1 MGALLRIVGWIV
13 LGMIAYI
20 AVGGAMSALAG
31 SPHPRGKFYDIGG
44 GRRLHMVCA
53 GPARGDGPTVL
64 FEAGAFGFSAD
75 WGVVQ
80 ERLAAQGVRSCAYD
94 RAGLG
99 FSDPGPAPRDGLAI
113 VGDLE
118 KLLAVSGER
127 GPFILCGH
135 SMAGLH
141 VRLFAARNPAKVA
154 GIILVDATTP
164 EAMDTPM
171 VRQFVGQFANLSRL
185 AAWGAQGGLFKP
197 LAGTGLADKIGLD
210 GAAAAEKRWAFAHG
224 AHNAW
229 AAEEVRQWPLTAKE
243 AREAGPLN
251 PDWPVAVITAGAA
264 NGRAGWKDVQTAP
277 ARASHHGF
285 VEHVNGAG
293 HATLLGVAHADEII
307 RGINHVRG
315 AISAEA
321 APVGA

>member
-1 MGALLRIVGWIV
+1 MGAASRIVGWIV
-13 LGMIAYI
+13 LGMIAYV
-20 AVGGAMSALAG
+20 AVGGAMSAVAG
-31 SPHPRGKFYDIGG
+31 NPKPRGQLYDIGG
-44 GRRLHMVCA
+44 GRMLHMVCA

-80 ERLAAQGVRSCAYD
+80 ARLAAQGVRSCAYD

-118 KLLAVSGER
+118 SLLAASGER

-141 VRLFAARNPAKVA
+141 LRLFAARNPDKVA
-154 GIILVDATTP
+154 GIVLVDATTP
-164 EAMDTPM
+164 EAMDVKL

-197 LAGTGLADKIGLD
+197 LTGTSLADKIGLE
-210 GAAAAEKRWAFAHG
+210 GAAQAEKRWAFASG
-224 AHNAW
+224 RHNAW
-229 AAEEVRQWPLTAKE
+229 AAEEVRQWPLTATE
-243 AREAGPLN
+243 AREAGAFN
-251 PDWPVAVITAGAA
+251 PDWPVAVITAGAP
-264 NGRAGWKDVQTAP
+264 NGRAGWKDTQTAP
-277 ARASHHGF
+277 ARASRHGF
-285 VEHVNGAG
+285 IEHVDGAG
-293 HATLLGVAHADEII
+293 HATLLGVGFADQVV

-315 AISAEA
+315 AIASQA
-321 APVGA
+321 APVGL